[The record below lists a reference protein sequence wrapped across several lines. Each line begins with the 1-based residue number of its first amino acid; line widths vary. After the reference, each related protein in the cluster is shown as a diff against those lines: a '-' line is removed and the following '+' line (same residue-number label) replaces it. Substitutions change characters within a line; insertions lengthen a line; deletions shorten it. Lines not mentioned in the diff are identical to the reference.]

1 MLVSRMNWLKSS
13 ITRSSKLKSPLGK
26 SSRSLWRATGWTSLI
41 VSAALLSGCK
51 TTKGEPN
58 LKYSG
63 TPRDGDYYK
72 EVATKIDYPDV
83 GQESSEEVAHAVS
96 PRRLRVPTKDQIWDL
111 GLDEALRTALQNAEV
126 IRDNG
131 SFLSPGNRL
140 LNNPDFTSSIHDVA
154 IQETN
159 TLFGQGGVEAA
170 LSEFDAQF
178 TSNAFIGRS
187 KQLSES
193 TTIGFREL
201 DEQAEDVLDFRSSLA
216 KIFADGTSAS
226 VAHNWLYSDTN
237 QAGPQARPFDSQWT
251 SRPGRGQDGG
261 LPTFHAEV
269 RRPLWAGSGSEY
281 TRVAGPIARRPTLQS
296 TPNVNQGVVI
306 ARIRTDISITEF
318 EEAVATLLKDVEET
332 YWDLSLAYRTYDAET
347 KARNS
352 SLQTW
357 REVKTGKDA
366 GSVRGADEAQARDS
380 YYEVRA
386 RVENSLANIFQTEL
400 RMRRLMGLA
409 VNDGRV
415 MRPSDEPIT
424 AEVLPDWNIAL
435 SEALTMRPELRKQKW
450 NIKSLE
456 LQHEASRSLVRPRLD
471 VVARYDANGLGDT
484 LSDAYDAAISNNQ
497 NGYGVGFE
505 FSMPLGFRGAQAQV
519 KNYEHRMA
527 KARSVLANQE
537 LEVSHELA
545 ATLQQVDQTY
555 TIAKTNFNR
564 RRAAEQR
571 LQAFEAEQKRSKDV
585 VDQLLRAQISLAQ
598 AEVSYFQSLIGY
610 NKALTDLKFRKGTIL
625 RDDQVYLS
633 ESMWSPEAYEQAM
646 RKAWARSFAFDAPT
660 MRTEPTEFSLDGD
673 DVVLTSAPAEWNGH
687 VEPLVPTQELPPVP
701 AVPPAEVPPA
711 KRLDNRSANRAFEA
725 EVGGLN
731 DDSDESEDF
740 VIPRLPRPM
749 QPEAAASEEPMT
761 EESTLQKPIRS
772 DDDSFGDDVF
782 EKPLSRAGAS
792 RSSLLQATRKSLNFS
807 SDVTNG
813 PAETASEF
821 STPIRR
827 NDSGIEQVGASSTRQ
842 GGGVERAEFRKP
854 IRRQ

>member
-1 MLVSRMNWLKSS
+1 MLVSRMNWLSSS
-13 ITRSSKLKSPLGK
+13 ITRNSTHGTQPGK
-26 SSRSLWRATGWTSLI
+26 SARPFWRAMRWTSLI

-51 TTKGEPN
+51 TTEGEPE

-63 TPRDGDYYK
+63 TAKDGDYYK

-83 GQESSEEVAHAVS
+83 GQESMEEVAQAVS
-96 PRRLRVPTKDQIWDL
+96 PRRLRVPTKEQIWDL

-140 LNNPDFTSSIHDVA
+140 LNNPDFTASIHDVA

-178 TSNAFIGRS
+178 TTNTFIGES
-187 KQLSES
+187 QQLSES
-193 TTIGFREL
+193 NTIGFGAL
-201 DEQAEDVLDFRSSLA
+201 DEQKEEVLDFRSSLA

-226 VAHNWLYSDTN
+226 LAHNWLYSDTN
-237 QAGPQARPFDSQWT
+237 QTGANARPFDSQWT
-251 SRPGRGQDGG
+251 SRPGRGQDAG
-261 LPTFHAEV
+261 LPTFHAEI
-269 RRPLWAGSGSEY
+269 RRPLWAGSGTEY

-306 ARIRTDISITEF
+306 ARIRTDISIADF

-366 GSVRGADEAQARDS
+366 GSVRGADEAQARDN

-386 RVENSLANIFQTEL
+386 RVENALANVYQTEL

-409 VNDGRV
+409 VNDGRI

-456 LQHEASRSLVRPRLD
+456 LQHEASQSLVRPRLD

-484 LSDAYDAAISNNQ
+484 LFRAYDAAIANQQ

-585 VDQLLRAQISLAQ
+585 VDQLLRSQISLAQ

-633 ESMWSPEAYEQAM
+633 ESMWSPEAYEQSM
-646 RKAWARSFAFDAPT
+646 RKAYARSFAFDAPNLK
-660 MRTEPTEFSLDGD
+660 TEPQEFSLDGD
-673 DVVLTSAPAEWNGH
+673 DVVLTAAPAEWNGH
-687 VEPLVPTQELPPVP
+687 AEPFNPAQDLPPVP
-701 AVPPAEVPPA
+701 NVPPADAPPA
-711 KRLDNRSANRAFEA
+711 KKLDNRSANRAFEA

-731 DDSDESEDF
+731 DASDESSDF
-740 VIPRLPRPM
+740 VVPTVPQPMLPSAP
-749 QPEAAASEEPMT
+749 ASEEPLT
-761 EESTLQKPIRS
+761 EESTFQKPVRS
-772 DDDSFGDDVF
+772 DDDSFGDEVF
-782 EKPLSRAGAS
+782 EKPLSRSGS
-792 RSSLLQATRKSLNFS
+792 TRNSLLQMTRKSLQPTS
-807 SDVTNG
+807 EAT
-813 PAETASEF
+813 ETASEYA
-821 STPIRR
+821 TPIRR
-827 NDSGIEQVGASSTRQ
+827 PASGIQQTGARTTKSGSDI
-842 GGGVERAEFRKP
+842 ERAEFRAP